1 MYQPGHWKECEPL
14 AKLSARTREFP
25 SETTTLDSDLVISS
39 DSHRIWRRARS
50 FRSFQASRW
59 RPRPP
64 AYGQGGGA
72 ACVMPLRNETYQ
84 LQDREA
90 QNSEH
95 QMAHHFVRPAHP
107 YGAAA
112 VVVLE
117 PAIDP
122 FGRAAFT
129 VTNLFRHAM
138 PNTA

>member
-1 MYQPGHWKECEPL
+1 SPSPPRFC
-14 AKLSARTREFP
+14 RRERFFGF
-25 SETTTLDSDLVISS
+25 
-39 DSHRIWRRARS
+39 
-50 FRSFQASRW
+50 FRASRL

-64 AYGQGGGA
+64 AYGQEGGA
-72 ACVMPLRNETYQ
+72 ACVMPLRNEPYQ

-112 VVVLE
+112 VFVLE

-138 PNTA
+138 PDTVLTSDLVRQFLFQTGG